1 MLKLTT
7 RINEGA
13 SFKIKFKKIRIY
25 TGHCAK
31 NTYKKIYKHNFVE
44 ISIKYIYAKNMH
56 QGKNMYISK
65 IRTSKEVLG
74 VPFKEKKCVRLCVE
88 VKIATITIQTCR
100 LN

>member
-44 ISIKYIYAKNMH
+44 ISIKYIYAK
-56 QGKNMYISK
+56 KYAS
-65 IRTSKEVLG
+65 V
-74 VPFKEKKCVRLCVE
+74 KKKVHF
-88 VKIATITIQTCR
+88 
-100 LN
+100 